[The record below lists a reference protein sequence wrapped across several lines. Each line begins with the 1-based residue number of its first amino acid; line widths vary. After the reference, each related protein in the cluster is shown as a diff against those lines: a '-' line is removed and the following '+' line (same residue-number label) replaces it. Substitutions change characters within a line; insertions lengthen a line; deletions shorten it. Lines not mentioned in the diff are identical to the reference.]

1 MASTPTV
8 RHDDAAG
15 RYELV
20 LDDEVIGYA
29 DHRVVAEN
37 VEVFPHTVV
46 EPDHEGQ
53 GLAAVLVQG
62 ALDDVRARGVQIVP
76 SCWYVAR
83 WIERNPDYADL
94 VAPTPT
100 AGA

>member
-1 MASTPTV
+1 MAPSPTV

-20 LDDEVIGYA
+20 LDGEVIGYA
-29 DHRVVAEN
+29 DHRVVAEG

-46 EPDHEGQ
+46 EPAHEGQ
-53 GLAAVLVQG
+53 GLAAVLVEE

-83 WIERNPDYADL
+83 WIERNPAYADL
-94 VAPTPT
+94 VAPSPTP
-100 AGA
+100 GA